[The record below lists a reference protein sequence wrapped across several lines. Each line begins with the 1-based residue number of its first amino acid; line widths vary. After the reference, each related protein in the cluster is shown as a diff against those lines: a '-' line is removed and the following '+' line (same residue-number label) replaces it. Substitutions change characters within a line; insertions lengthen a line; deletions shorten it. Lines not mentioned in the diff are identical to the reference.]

1 MGKSYY
7 EAHTYRPRKK
17 RRKKR
22 RRFFNP
28 KSLLIIF
35 IFIIIIVGA
44 LFVTSSDIFNI
55 ENVEVENNQISNKQ
69 EIIARSGIIEGE
81 NIYSFSVGKAE
92 DEIERI
98 TIVKKAKIHRKF
110 PSTVV
115 IEIEE

>member
-69 EIIARSGIIEGE
+69 EII
-81 NIYSFSVGKAE
+81 V
-92 DEIERI
+92 
-98 TIVKKAKIHRKF
+98 
-110 PSTVV
+110 
-115 IEIEE
+115 